1 MKPSQFHADESF
13 WDSGGVAACQNTAD
27 RRSTSDKAAVYAF
40 FPPAIVVFKKGK
52 KNKLRKLMPL
62 MFEQSSKN
70 VVKMACAA
78 WAVGAAICT
87 ADMQRETG
95 RG

>member
-1 MKPSQFHADESF
+1 
-13 WDSGGVAACQNTAD
+13 
-27 RRSTSDKAAVYAF
+27 
-40 FPPAIVVFKKGK
+40 
-52 KNKLRKLMPL
+52 MPL

-95 RG
+95 RGGRTEGAVEQRYSKHCWSHPWVFYHFYYVVFFELFSI